1 VLYYV
6 QGSIP
11 KERDRGCSFP
21 TGDERSSIV
30 SIVGRIW
37 SFVASLFAR
46 TARQDPDEVDTGQ
59 PLQGMY
65 LERRYE
71 IRLASTKFC
80 QVSLMHSLN
89 SGSVVFQEWTSVT
102 VNQSESGMLVWA
114 PSALPPGKLLEVAIE
129 ETARTHS
136 VSLVEV
142 QWSQLVRYTAEG
154 QLHLVG
160 CRKTFPSYQ
169 YVAF

>member
-1 VLYYV
+1 VLHYV

-11 KERDRGCSFP
+11 KEQDCGCSFP
-21 TGDERSSIV
+21 TGDERSSIM

-71 IRLASTKFC
+71 IRLASMKSS
-80 QVSLMHSLN
+80 QISLMHSMNPDSL
-89 SGSVVFQEWTSVT
+89 VFQEWTGMT
-102 VNQSESGMLVWA
+102 ANQSPSGMLLWA
-114 PSALPPGKLLEVAIE
+114 PSAIPQGKLLEVMTDA
-129 ETARTHS
+129 TLLTRS

-142 QWSQLVRYTAEG
+142 LWSKLIRKTSEG

-160 CRKTFPSYQ
+160 CRKIFPST
-169 YVAF
+169 